1 MTRIRILS
9 IELEGSLAET
19 LPLVRDALLGGPQ
32 LTTELVALEA
42 PTPRALPAAPVAEEP
57 AERARPAA
65 TARNAGKK
73 MKSAAPKAG
82 PRNPRKVK
90 ATAAPEA
97 KAPAGGR
104 TAQAT
109 EIRRRIRAGESNA
122 VIAQAIGVSEA
133 GVQYHR
139 KKMVA
144 AGELVS
150 EKRSGR
156 LPEATHYCKRCG
168 QMGADPVR
176 CDNVNCREK
185 R

>member
-19 LPLVRDALLGGPQ
+19 LPLVRDALLGGLPV
-32 LTTELVALEA
+32 TTELVALEA
-42 PTPRALPAAPVAEEP
+42 PTPRALPAAPVAEDS

-73 MKSAAPKAG
+73 MPSAAPKAG
-82 PRNPRKVK
+82 PRKVK
-90 ATAAPEA
+90 ATAAPAA
-97 KAPAGGR
+97 KAPTGGR